1 MKSTVFTTFLEMV
14 RSRFSPAIADRM
26 IKEGEVLPGD
36 SSTFLILS
44 ERR

>member
-26 IKEGEVLPGD
+26 IEEAEVLQGD
-36 SSTFLILS
+36 SSTFLMS